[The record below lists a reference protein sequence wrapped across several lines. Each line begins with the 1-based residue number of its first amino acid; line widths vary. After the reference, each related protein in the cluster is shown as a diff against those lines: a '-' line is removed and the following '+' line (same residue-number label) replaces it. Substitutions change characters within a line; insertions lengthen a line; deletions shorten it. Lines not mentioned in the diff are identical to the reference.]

1 MEHIEKE
8 NLSKSGQEIT
18 RDTTCPCFEGRKS
31 MFAIEPIC
39 WFCRYAGF
47 DLNDDK
53 LLVECDRDIMTLG
66 FNNPLS
72 AASGGRSFVITV
84 AGGTSQTS

>member
-53 LLVECDRDIMTLG
+53 LPER
-66 FNNPLS
+66 
-72 AASGGRSFVITV
+72 
-84 AGGTSQTS
+84 GTCCYPKEQKGKEGMP